1 MQFHANNE
9 QVFNFRNNNLLDV
22 EVKQHINSCDECLQ
36 CVEDLKILSNLLNAT
51 EVEKL
56 SELELSA
63 SWDTISTSIESA
75 HKLNQKRPMW
85 LAFIASAVFAILIG
99 VYSFQSQT
107 PIEQEAVIT
116 PLITDVTEAVVTV
129 KQATELDQLLAYSR
143 LIENRLQTMPQPR
156 VVRANTAGTISN
168 LQDHIS
174 MLDTRLSM
182 QHQAPLTEQEQTAL
196 WQQRVNSMNNLYRVR
211 VAQLQ
216 RVNY

>member
-1 MQFHANNE
+1 MQFHANND
-9 QVFNFRNNNLLDV
+9 QILNYRNNNLLDV
-22 EVKQHINSCDECLQ
+22 EVKQHIDSCDECMQ
-36 CVEDLKILSNLLNAT
+36 YVENLKILSNLLNAT
-51 EVEKL
+51 EIEEL

-63 SWDTISTSIESA
+63 SWDTISTSIETA
-75 HKLNQKRPMW
+75 HKKNQKRPLL
-85 LAFIASAVFAILIG
+85 LAFVASAVFAIVIG

-107 PIEQEAVIT
+107 PIEQEAVFT
-116 PLITDVTEAVVTV
+116 PLNTDATKAVVTV

-143 LIENRLQTMPQPR
+143 FIENRLQTMPQPR

-182 QHQAPLTEQEQTAL
+182 QHQSPLTEQEQTAL

-211 VAQLQ
+211 FAQLQ

>member
-9 QVFNFRNNNLLDV
+9 QILNYCDENLLDV
-22 EVKQHINSCDECLQ
+22 EVKQHINTCDECVQ
-36 CVEDLKILSNLLNAT
+36 RVEDLKILSNLLNAT
-51 EVEKL
+51 EGEEL

-63 SWDTISTSIESA
+63 SWDTISTSLETPQKS
-75 HKLNQKRPMW
+75 KQKRPLW
-85 LAFIASAVFAILIG
+85 LAFVASTVFAILFS
-99 VYSFQSQT
+99 VQSFKSQA
-107 PIEQEAVIT
+107 PIKQEVVLAPLNADALELSVSEQ
-116 PLITDVTEAVVTV
+116 
-129 KQATELDQLLAYSR
+129 QASELDQLLAYSR

-182 QHQAPLTEQEQTAL
+182 QHQAPLTEQQQTAL

-211 VAQLQ
+211 AAQLQ